1 MATNIFL
8 GYPPENIKQF
18 IIDNYSKPVD
28 MTKVPLTFTAE
39 EPNVGIEIHSSEDF
53 YPDNIMLE
61 TSINNGSTWQPFV
74 IDETKI
80 ILNNVGDSVM
90 FRNSSNTIQSMA
102 EGGGERYTTFIL
114 TGGKVA
120 ASGNIMFLLDKTGE
134 LRDLQKAYP
143 KESEEVERELESAA
157 ENQPKEEVGEPTD
170 TEDGDED
177 ISLDDEDEISEDGE
191 EEVSEGDEE

>member
-1 MATNIFL
+1 
-8 GYPPENIKQF
+8 
-18 IIDNYSKPVD
+18 

-143 KESEEVERELESAA
+143 KESEEVELYEDFKDWDGTTGYHLNSYNFIDVANRLVSYNKGLE
-157 ENQPKEEVGEPTD
+157 K
-170 TEDGDED
+170 
-177 ISLDDEDEISEDGE
+177 
-191 EEVSEGDEE
+191 